1 MKKSNSIVALICI
14 FILSSCAISIG
25 NSSKKQQTAPPL
37 PPKVVQQGAGFFLPD
52 PSEKYVVGTD
62 KSTNLWKKYID
73 AHNNRDYESLMLM
86 ESDSIKIV
94 GPTGNRISGKEQ
106 HKEALSAWIDAEDPK
121 WNIYWAMPYKGVSGK
136 EEWII
141 AGHQVTRTVNGK
153 EVKQNHMID
162 AKMSKDGKVELFYV
176 YSMDVPAK

>member
-1 MKKSNSIVALICI
+1 MKKTNLIAVSICV
-14 FILSSCAISIG
+14 FVLSSCAINIG
-25 NSSKKQQTAPPL
+25 NSSKKQQATL
-37 PPKVVQQGAGFFLPD
+37 PSPKVVQQGAGFFLPD
-52 PSEKYVVGTD
+52 PSEKYVIGTD

-73 AHNNRDYESLMLM
+73 AHNNRDFESLMLM
-86 ESDSIKIV
+86 ESDSIQIV
-94 GPTGNRISGKEQ
+94 GHTGNRISGKDQ

-121 WNIYWAMPYKGVSGK
+121 WKIYWAMPYKGVSDK

-141 AGHQVTRTVNGK
+141 AGHEVTRTVDGK